1 MEAAGK
7 CRPDDQGARV
17 LGAARQ
23 MLAVGGQ
30 SPAPLILSPFSPA
43 PQESPSPPSFLPA
56 CLGDRLLRPVEGG
69 KSLIPLIL
77 ALQAAV
83 WQAWAPHPIPFPFHG
98 GAPPPSLER
107 KQQWALRPLS
117 VSLASL
123 QPLPPGVRGWGCS
136 ESGWPVWE
144 TREGAPGVT
153 GHLGRKR
160 MGRGISR

>member
-17 LGAARQ
+17 LRAARQ

-43 PQESPSPPSFLPA
+43 PEKSPTPPSCLPA
-56 CLGDRLLRPVEGG
+56 CLGDRRLWPVEGG
-69 KSLIPLIL
+69 KSLIPKIL
-77 ALQAAV
+77 ALQPAV
-83 WQAWAPHPIPFPFHG
+83 WQAWAPHPIPFPFHS

-107 KQQWALRPLS
+107 KQQWALRPLA
-117 VSLASL
+117 VSPASL
-123 QPLPPGVRGWGCS
+123 QPLTPGVRGWGCS
-136 ESGWPVWE
+136 ESGWPVWG

-153 GHLGRKR
+153 GHLGRKQ
-160 MGRGISR
+160 MERGFSR